1 MSQPSNDPVD
11 LTALSTS
18 NLARLLS
25 NAYRREINEE
35 QVRAIA
41 EEGNLLSTADTV
53 NLIHYTAYLA
63 DAVSRG
69 GR

>member
-1 MSQPSNDPVD
+1 MSQPSSDPVD
-11 LTALSTS
+11 LTVLSTA

-25 NAYRREINEE
+25 NAYRREISEQ

-63 DAVSRG
+63 DVVSRG